1 MSKSSKALRHN
12 RLTFVWRQ
20 MNVQFRMRALSG
32 YSFILLVFQPAVFS
46 AVGFLLARSAGKA
59 VPDLAYVI
67 IGGGVMG
74 LWSSLIFASFFDFS
88 NDRREG
94 TLELIVASP
103 TRLITVMAVKTM
115 TNLLVGAFSM
125 LLSFLVVLLVFH
137 YTIPLANLPF
147 MLVSLLILMFGFW
160 CMGLFLALFQA
171 WSRVT
176 TMFVNFLELPVAVLA
191 AFMFPVEYLP
201 RWIMW
206 LSNSIPV
213 RWGITGLDSSFQA
226 QISLGAVWQDWALGI
241 SISLIYL
248 IATLLMSKRIHDMIR
263 VNGEL
268 GKA

>member
-1 MSKSSKALRHN
+1 MYRSSRPTRHN
-12 RLTFVWRQ
+12 RLTFIWQQ
-20 MNVQFRMRALSG
+20 MNIQFRMRALSG

-59 VPDLAYVI
+59 VPNLVYVI

-74 LWSSLIFASFFDFS
+74 LWSSLIFTSFFDIG

-103 TRLITVMAVKTM
+103 TRLLTVMAVKTM
-115 TNLLVGAFSM
+115 TNVLVGAFSM
-125 LLSFLVVLLVFH
+125 VLSFLIVFLVFH
-137 YTIPLANLPF
+137 YTIPPANLPYI
-147 MLVSLLILMFGFW
+147 LASLLILMFGFW
-160 CMGLFLALFQA
+160 CVGLFLAHFQA

-206 LSNSIPV
+206 LRMARAIAAPSCGSVPAPNSS
-213 RWGITGLDSSFQA
+213 RIT
-226 QISLGAVWQDWALGI
+226 
-241 SISLIYL
+241 
-248 IATLLMSKRIHDMIR
+248 R
-263 VNGEL
+263 E
-268 GKA
+268 